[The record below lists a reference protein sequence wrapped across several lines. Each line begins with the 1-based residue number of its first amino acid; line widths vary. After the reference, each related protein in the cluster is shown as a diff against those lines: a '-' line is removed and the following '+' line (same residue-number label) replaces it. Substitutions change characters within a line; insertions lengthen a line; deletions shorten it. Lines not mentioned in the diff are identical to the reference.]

1 MASSESEPRASTP
14 SPRRVTSER
23 FTSVMM
29 APPADSTSAI
39 NSRVELEPMSTT
51 ATRTGG
57 SYQIES
63 GSDERGPQPR
73 GARNGRQQR
82 DRARGGTAAGREG
95 VRGDRE
101 RARRRQGGGGG
112 GGAGRAGRR

>member
-23 FTSVMM
+23 FTR
-29 APPADSTSAI
+29 AATAPADGLTSAI

-51 ATRTGG
+51 ATRTAA

-73 GARNGRQQR
+73 GARDGREQR
-82 DRARGGTAAGREG
+82 DRARGGTPAGCQGVEVIVSARDDEKARE
-95 VRGDRE
+95 
-101 RARRRQGGGGG
+101 A
-112 GGAGRAGRR
+112 